1 MLLSWDQYVT
11 RWSGLHG
18 GVDPRNGSALFR
30 GWLRLAYGIGR
41 LLARLGV
48 RPATV
53 TALGLLLCALVP
65 VAVRSGRLGPVLAA
79 GFVVLSGVADSADGA
94 VAVITNRVTRLGYVY
109 DSVADRLGEVAW
121 LVAFW
126 LLGVPAW
133 LVVATGGVAWLH
145 EYLRARATAAGM
157 REIGVV
163 TAAERP
169 TRAIVVAVGLL
180 LCGLAG
186 LVNPELVP
194 GTATMAAAAWLLLGV
209 VGLGQLV
216 VAVHL
221 ALGHVPPPAA
231 GRERGSAA
239 TESDGRLQGGR
250 SGG

>member
-1 MLLSWDQYVT
+1 VPLSWEQYAT

-18 GVDPRNGSALFR
+18 GVDPRAGSPLFR
-30 GWLRLAYGIGR
+30 GWLRLAYRTGR

-65 VAVRSGRLGPVLAA
+65 LAVRAGRFGPVLAA
-79 GFVVLSGVADSADGA
+79 VFVVLSVLADSADGA
-94 VAVITNRVTRLGYVY
+94 VAVITDRVTRLGSVV

-126 LLGVPAW
+126 LLGAPGW
-133 LVVATGGVAWLH
+133 LVVVAGGVAWLH

-163 TAAERP
+163 TVAERP
-169 TRAIVVAVGLL
+169 TRAIVVVVGLVL
-180 LCGLAG
+180 SG
-186 LVNPELVP
+186 LVDPGLLA
-194 GTATMAAAAWLLLGV
+194 GTATVATAAWLLLGL

-216 VAVHL
+216 AAVHSAL
-221 ALGHVPPPAA
+221 AARP
-231 GRERGSAA
+231 
-239 TESDGRLQGGR
+239 
-250 SGG
+250 